1 MTMNR
6 TITILAVLLLIPFVF
21 MSQDSQSPKRALI
34 IIDVQEFYFNE
45 GSSQLVK
52 PKKASQQAAKL
63 LSAFRENNEVVIHI
77 RHESTKDS
85 AIHENVKPNAGEKVI
100 TKKYVNSYRE
110 TDLLE
115 YLQENEIT
123 QVIVCGMMTHMCVE
137 GAARA
142 SADYGFNVVVIDD
155 ACATR
160 DLKLGDKTV
169 KAADVHVSAL
179 ATIEGYYGNVMTVDE
194 FLAK

>member
-1 MTMNR
+1 MR
-6 TITILAVLLLIPFVF
+6 KTISILTVLLLIPFVF
-21 MSQDSQSPKRALI
+21 MSQNKPSPKPALI
-34 IIDVQEFYFNE
+34 IVDVQEFYFNE
-45 GSSQLVK
+45 GNSQLVN
-52 PKKASQQAAKL
+52 PEEASQQAARL
-63 LSAFRENNEVVIHI
+63 LSAFRESNDLVVHI
-77 RHESTKDS
+77 RHESTNGF
-85 AIHENVKPNAGEKVI
+85 AIHENVKPNPGEKVI
-100 TKKYVNSYRE
+100 TKQFVNSYRE

-115 YLQENEIT
+115 YLRENEIT
-123 QVIVCGMMTHMCVE
+123 EVIICGMMTHMCVE

-142 SADYGFNVVVIDD
+142 SADYGFDVVVIEN

-179 ATIEGYYGNVMTVDE
+179 ATIEGYYGTVLTADE